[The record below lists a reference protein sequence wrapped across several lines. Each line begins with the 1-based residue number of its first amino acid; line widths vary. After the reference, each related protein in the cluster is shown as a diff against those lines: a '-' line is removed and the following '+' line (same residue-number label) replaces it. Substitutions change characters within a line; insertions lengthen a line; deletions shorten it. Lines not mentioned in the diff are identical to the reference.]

1 MCLGMRPDYV
11 RIGLQ
16 YPNFKMIWFP
26 SFTSY
31 GFWRSAGL
39 PDHEG
44 VRLCSEDGKGCRS
57 QIWIPPRRVGTGFGF
72 RVTNSLRR
80 RDLPITMNRGF

>member
-1 MCLGMRPDYV
+1 MCFGMRPEYV

-39 PDHEG
+39 PDHDG
-44 VRLCSEDGKGCRS
+44 VRLCSEDGKVLPEVKPDHGNG
-57 QIWIPPRRVGTGFGF
+57 RREES
-72 RVTNSLRR
+72 RHRLRPHR
-80 RDLPITMNRGF
+80 L